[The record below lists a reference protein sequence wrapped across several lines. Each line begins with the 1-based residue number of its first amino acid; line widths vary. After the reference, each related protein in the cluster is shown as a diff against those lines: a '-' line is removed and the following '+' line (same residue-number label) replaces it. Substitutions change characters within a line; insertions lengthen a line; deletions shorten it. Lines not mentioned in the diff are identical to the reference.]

1 RPPWWSAPPTNPSV
15 SPSRSWRKIR
25 SATSAPR
32 PASSRDP
39 AGLDSQA
46 RPPSGASA
54 ESGPLPGAVAE
65 VIVDVAAAGIDKPL
79 DYLIPPEL
87 QDRLTVGHR
96 VLVPLRG
103 QQVEGFV
110 VGRREYTLLEQ
121 LRPILS
127 LLDEQPVLTE
137 DDIDL
142 AEWLS
147 SRFLFLR
154 VDALRCLLPPH
165 SRLRLKG
172 RL

>member
-1 RPPWWSAPPTNPSV
+1 
-15 SPSRSWRKIR
+15 
-25 SATSAPR
+25 
-32 PASSRDP
+32 
-39 AGLDSQA
+39 
-46 RPPSGASA
+46 
-54 ESGPLPGAVAE
+54 
-65 VIVDVAAAGIDKPL
+65 
-79 DYLIPPEL
+79 YLIPPEL

-172 RL
+172 RLQNRPSFRYRMVPGAGALWQAQSSEKARRAPAQARL